1 MKDFKRVVNAVK
13 AHGRC
18 LLKGFGRMVFG
29 AATAGLIAISVYGF
43 VMVTTETG
51 WDAVSDFVASS
62 ASMVV
67 ALTCTYTMGGHVKKG
82 AKR

>member
-1 MKDFKRVVNAVK
+1 MKDFKSVVNTVK
-13 AHGRC
+13 VHC
-18 LLKGFGRMVFG
+18 KCMLKGFLRMVFG

-51 WDAVSDFVASS
+51 WTAVSDFVAAT

-67 ALTCTYTMGGHVKKG
+67 GLSCTYAMGGHAKKKG
-82 AKR
+82 TR